1 MLLPSQEIEMKAKL
15 LNVITV
21 CLVVTA
27 ILSPE
32 IAVFGIVWQQHLHL
46 DQHNLYVN
54 SANFQI
60 KDFHDTAE
68 QKSFI
73 QPRQQNNFLL
83 VINKYKIIFILE
95 FLLICIPA
103 SIGVS
108 VFAYEKYLIYR
119 AEVYRKQV
127 EILEKMWQ
135 KSNYW

>member
-1 MLLPSQEIEMKAKL
+1 MKAKL
-15 LNVITV
+15 LKIFTV
-21 CLVVTA
+21 CLVTLA

-46 DQHNLYVN
+46 DKTNLFIN
-54 SANFQI
+54 DSNF
-60 KDFHDTAE
+60 KFTDTQTE
-68 QKSFI
+68 E
-73 QPRQQNNFLL
+73 NNFLF
-83 VINKYKIIFILE
+83 VVNKFKTIFILE

-103 SIGVS
+103 SIGIG
-108 VFAYEKYLIYR
+108 FLAYDKYLIYR